1 MPVENLALALSSSMT
16 AGINLYLTVLG
27 LGLMQRFEIVALP
40 DGLEWLSNPG
50 VMVVAGVL
58 FVVEFFADKFPVVDS
73 VWDAIHTFIRV
84 PAGGFLAAGTV
95 DGAMAEPL
103 VWMAGLGGS
112 AVSLVSHGNQ
122 SIHPGG
128 SQYLSRTV
136 QQRNR
141 KHAGGSF
148 RRLRPLA
155 DRRPSHSRNRGCC
168 CDARMLRGSTRCPLP
183 FLAEGTPQNRRLDP
197 TAPRRHWIGGS
208 RSVIERSTVIDRSHH
223 SDHRGV
229 ASWCM
234 SWRAGK
240 DWS

>member
-112 AVSLVSHGNQ
+112 AVSLVSHG
-122 SIHPGG
+122 
-128 SQYLSRTV
+128 T
-136 QQRNR
+136 
-141 KHAGGSF
+141 KA
-148 RRLRPLA
+148 
-155 DRRPSHSRNRGCC
+155 
-168 CDARMLRGSTRCPLP
+168 STRAALNTSPEP
-183 FLAEGTPQNRRLDP
+183 FSNGIVSTLEDLFGAFVLWLTVVHPTVAIVVVVVTLACFAVLLVVLYRFLLKALRR
-197 TAPRRHWIGGS
+197 IGGWIRPRPGDTGS
-208 RSVIERSTVIDRSHH
+208 A
-223 SDHRGV
+223 GV
-229 ASWCM
+229 
-234 SWRAGK
+234 
-240 DWS
+240 DP